1 MSEARQY
8 ELVYVVSPEVT
19 DEGVTELHERIA
31 EIVGQ
36 LGGKIDKT
44 DNWGRRR
51 LAYEIN
57 RHREGSYV
65 IELITGPGT
74 LVTELERRLRVM
86 EQLLRYLVVRV
97 DEDLRKAQ
105 RARDQRQSRQQRRL
119 ARKAPTTLD
128 VPATPES
135 APAATPESAPAAT
148 PESATSAT
156 PETAPADVPAAAPA
170 AAAPAAAAVVV
181 ASEPAEPA
189 PVAEAGPETP
199 ASVPAA
205 APDSAAPE
213 VEATA
218 SGAAASE
225 PAASEPSGPTAVPA
239 TAAAASES
247 GSASTTGKEE
257 AAETA
262 EVKNE

>member
-135 APAATPESAPAAT
+135 APAATPESA
-148 PESATSAT
+148 TSAT